1 MYMKTFIIM
10 FKNVLKKDYPDI
22 ELAFYVSRRSKF
34 VHMGLDVQLTEISNS
49 REIIN
54 ATEKYW
60 LEKKTDDN
68 FIFVEPYLIASNKR
82 KYDYIEKIMKNDCFI
97 FT

>member
-10 FKNVLKKDYPDI
+10 LKNVLKRDYPDI
-22 ELAFYVSRRSKF
+22 ELAFYVSRGSKF
-34 VHMGLDVQLTEISNS
+34 VRTGLDVQLTKILNS

-54 ATEKYW
+54 AIEKYW

-68 FIFVEPYLIASNKR
+68 FIFVEPYLIASTKW
-82 KYDYIEKIMKNDCFI
+82 KYDYIVFRKNYEK
-97 FT
+97 